1 VDILKSINGSYT
13 ESGGKVM
20 RFFSDSDT
28 PVALGMPVIQF
39 TAGVC
44 KKDSLLKWNGVENMS
59 AQAINGLFTS
69 ALKFVINRPR
79 PFVTYPNDIEKHGS
93 AGSYS
98 FPSGHTSMAFA
109 AATTLSLQYPK
120 WYVIV
125 PAYAWSSTVAFS
137 RMYLGVHYPSDVLG
151 GIILGSG
158 TALLSHYGVRYVARK
173 CNERKVRL

>member
-1 VDILKSINGSYT
+1 
-13 ESGGKVM
+13 M

-28 PVALGMPVIQF
+28 PVSIGMPFVQLSVG
-39 TAGVC
+39 ALS
-44 KKDSLLKWNGVENMS
+44 KDSVSAWQGIESLSTQALNGILTSGLKYLIS
-59 AQAINGLFTS
+59 
-69 ALKFVINRPR
+69 RPR
-79 PFVTYPNDIEKHGS
+79 PFVTYPDDIHKYGK

-109 AATTLSLQYPK
+109 AATSISLQYPK

-151 GIILGSG
+151 GMILGSG
-158 TALLSHYGVRYVARK
+158 TAVLTHYGTRFIARK
-173 CNERKVRL
+173 WHQRKTKL